1 MRVDP
6 ESVLEFGRSV
16 WRASDGVAEIR
27 GDTTLSAA
35 ASGMSGSDLSH
46 VLRLYPDRQQRFVG
60 NLAFG
65 LNDDL
70 QRAGRPQTSKSRG
83 LVTHSRSGIP
93 GEQ

>member
-1 MRVDP
+1 M
-6 ESVLEFGRSV
+6 
-16 WRASDGVAEIR
+16 
-27 GDTTLSAA
+27 
-35 ASGMSGSDLSH
+35 
-46 VLRLYPDRQQRFVG
+46 LRLYPDWQQRFVG

-70 QRAGRPQTSKSRG
+70 QRAGWAETAKSRG